1 MDDRIIPEEYICPI
15 TKDVMGDPVVASDGH
30 TYERISIMQYLENEG
45 KSPITRQEMNESQ
58 LLLLTI
64 ITIRTV
70 IKNTKEII
78 LKTNIMVKAFIILR
92 MAISS
97 TKGNGLKTSGM
108 EKVLNIM
115 AVMAKITRKSTKVFG
130 PKANSNPA
138 PFLTRKVLN
147 FCLRI

>member
-1 MDDRIIPEEYICPI
+1 MKVSIPMVNAMV
-15 TKDVMGDPVVASDGH
+15 KV
-30 TYERISIMQYLENEG
+30 
-45 KSPITRQEMNESQ
+45 
-58 LLLLTI
+58 LTI
-64 ITIRTV
+64 ITIRGV

-78 LKTNIMVKAFIILR
+78 FKTNIMVKAFIILK